1 MVSEP
6 LQFLVGKHLN
16 STVKNIC
23 FSDHDATKI
32 HIQEE
37 NKEEIHE
44 GIDFA
49 MS

>member
-37 NKEEIHE
+37 IHQ

-49 MS
+49 IS